1 MIYFWKQDYKGV
13 FFKFENNMFSLLYIG
28 MQKWDF
34 CQLAYSVAILDV
46 SQKFYG
52 GTSYTKFGGSDDSS
66 DFKLKVTTNFFEL
79 LNDGV
84 KLWKKRHL
92 EVCAILVFWRR

>member
-1 MIYFWKQDYKGV
+1 MT
-13 FFKFENNMFSLLYIG
+13 
-28 MQKWDF
+28 DF
-34 CQLAYSVAILDV
+34 CQLAFSVTILDV

-84 KLWKKRHL
+84 KL
-92 EVCAILVFWRR
+92 